1 MEEKLFVC
9 DANLHRRTRAI
20 DVLCDLDI
28 LSERKREQII
38 FLLLSNNLQ
47 SKTKTSQLLH
57 TTASREIRERA
68 IMSVVCAV
76 DCANVKYLLHYY
88 LWLLREL
95 TAHNMREADARSLME
110 DPPQRACNA
119 GSSE

>member
-57 TTASREIRERA
+57 TTASRDTRTSNNVGGMRGRLRKRKIPAPLLPMAFAGAYRA
-68 IMSVVCAV
+68 Q
-76 DCANVKYLLHYY
+76 H
-88 LWLLREL
+88 E
-95 TAHNMREADARSLME
+95 
-110 DPPQRACNA
+110 
-119 GSSE
+119 GS

>member
-38 FLLLSNNLQ
+38 FLLLSNNFAIQ
-47 SKTKTSQLLH
+47 NKNITIASHDGFERDTRTSNNVGGMRGRLRKRKIPAPLLPM
-57 TTASREIRERA
+57 AFAGAYRA
-68 IMSVVCAV
+68 Q
-76 DCANVKYLLHYY
+76 H
-88 LWLLREL
+88 E
-95 TAHNMREADARSLME
+95 
-110 DPPQRACNA
+110 
-119 GSSE
+119 GS